1 MCRWELLL
9 KKYPKAEKYL
19 DKRLGGSNFPRW
31 GAPWLQSFTASS
43 TSSSRGEGANKD
55 LKADLKKARGLTL
68 LQAYNHI
75 KTVHEKKR
83 QKEQVRQIR
92 TGTAFVDARKLTA
105 EWFPELT
112 TALRG
117 TVSGYCEEK
126 IREQMGSSGN
136 YRVAAII
143 DNATVPEEGDLTGL
157 GLAAEV
163 EEVQGGNLDLSA
175 FVCRLQD
182 ASVRD
187 KDPFRRSGVATF
199 LERHPGLQDFR
210 ILQVENMMHAVSQ
223 YLVFYDAIQLDQGA
237 KVYKQFWCTCG
248 EVATAGYPCRH
259 FFAAHRHVQWAGFH
273 LHQVLPRW
281 QLREVSDTPLLS
293 YGNKN
298 AVSVVSRP
306 EDQQQRTTTQTVGDS
321 LVQVPVD
328 VHRET
333 KRTYGKV
340 WGLART
346 AVSLLCMDNGKVYK
360 EEVQEL
366 VDCINR
372 VSEKVRQK
380 EEMEAAAPQD
390 RSLVKALQS
399 CTNVQDI
406 YRPDQKKRGLRKCSN
421 CGSTGH
427 NKARCPHPK
436 KGSAKEN
443 LVPSTEGE
451 EASPTPKSVPATC

>member
-1 MCRWELLL
+1 M
-9 KKYPKAEKYL
+9 
-19 DKRLGGSNFPRW
+19 
-31 GAPWLQSFTASS
+31 
-43 TSSSRGEGANKD
+43 
-55 LKADLKKARGLTL
+55 
-68 LQAYNHI
+68 
-75 KTVHEKKR
+75 HERKR
-83 QKEQVRQIR
+83 QREQVRQIR
-92 TGTAFVDARKLTA
+92 TGTAFVDARKLTS

-112 TALRG
+112 AAING
-117 TVSGYCEEK
+117 TVSGYCVEK
-126 IREQMGSSGN
+126 MGEQMGSSGN

-143 DNATVPEEGDLTGL
+143 DNGALPAEGDLSGL

-163 EEVQGGNLDLSA
+163 EEAHDGNLDLSA
-175 FVCRLQD
+175 FVCKLQD
-182 ASVRD
+182 AGVRD

-199 LERHPGLQDFR
+199 LERHPDLQDFR

-223 YLVFYDAIQLDQGA
+223 YLVFYDAIQLEQGA

-281 QLREVSDTPLLS
+281 HLREVIDTPLLS
-293 YGNKN
+293 YGSKN

-306 EDQQQRTTTQTVGDS
+306 EELQQRTTIMHTLGDS
-321 LVQVPVD
+321 MVQVPVD
-328 VHRET
+328 VQRES
-333 KRTYGKV
+333 KRMYGKV
-340 WGLART
+340 GGLART
-346 AVSLLCMDNGKVYK
+346 AVSLLCVDNGKVYT

-366 VDCINR
+366 LDCINR

-380 EEMEAAAPQD
+380 EEMEAAAPED
-390 RSLVKALQS
+390 RALVKALQS
-399 CTNVQDI
+399 CANVQDI

-436 KGSAKEN
+436 KGTAKEN
-443 LVPSTEGE
+443 SAPSTEGD
-451 EASPTPKSVPATC
+451 EASPADTSVPAT